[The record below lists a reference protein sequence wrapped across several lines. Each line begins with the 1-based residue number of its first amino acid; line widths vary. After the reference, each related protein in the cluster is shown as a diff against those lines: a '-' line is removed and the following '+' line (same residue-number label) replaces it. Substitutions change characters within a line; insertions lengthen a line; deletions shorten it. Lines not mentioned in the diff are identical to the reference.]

1 MKLFANSS
9 VTIISEKSATFEM
22 CMFHITNVINDVL
35 KFASCRRL
43 LHSNNLQCLK
53 IRETSFWIIK
63 FHLIKIKIRTHTLKL
78 ENMFALVVFLFEK
91 TQFDRMD
98 FYVTMIQIE
107 FLIRFNSIH
116 SNSQEIITLNTFE
129 TWGVKGGYK

>member
-43 LHSNNLQCLK
+43 LHSNNLQWLK

-91 TQFDRMD
+91 TQFDRMLRW
-98 FYVTMIQIE
+98 FKLS
-107 FLIRFNSIH
+107 FWIRFNLMH
-116 SNSQEIITLNTFE
+116 SNSQEIITLNAFE

>member
-91 TQFDRMD
+91 TQFDRMLRW
-98 FYVTMIQIE
+98 FKLS
-107 FLIRFNSIH
+107 FLIRFNLMH
-116 SNSQEIITLNTFE
+116 SNSQEIITLNAFE

>member
-91 TQFDRMD
+91 TQFDRMLRW
-98 FYVTMIQIE
+98 FKLS
-107 FLIRFNSIH
+107 FWIRFNLMH
-116 SNSQEIITLNTFE
+116 SNSQEIITLNAFE

>member
-43 LHSNNLQCLK
+43 LHSNNLQWLK

-91 TQFDRMD
+91 TQFDRMLRW
-98 FYVTMIQIE
+98 FKLS
-107 FLIRFNSIH
+107 FLIRFNLMH
-116 SNSQEIITLNTFE
+116 SNSQEIITLNAFE